1 MFSFDRAVAC
11 NRTPTMLPTLIPS
24 AVPDP
29 ASRIIRLRDKT
40 LALDGQPKIVAILNV
55 TPDSFS
61 DGGRHQ
67 ALDAALSRA
76 VQMVDEGAAII
87 DIGGQSTRPGYV
99 EVSDEEE
106 IARVVPVI
114 EALVGRLSIPLSI
127 DTYKPAVARAAVQA
141 GADII
146 NDVHGF
152 QCHPEL
158 AEIAAR
164 HGCGVILMHNEAAFP
179 ESSGATMERIATFL
193 ARSRDLALA
202 AGVPRGGIILDP
214 GIGFAKTH
222 AQNLEIL
229 ARLGELRSL
238 DCPLLLGAS
247 RKSVIAHV
255 LSLPPDQRLEGTL
268 ATTALAVWQGVEFI
282 RVHDVAA
289 NLRAARMAQAVRNAH
304 PVSS

>member
-1 MFSFDRAVAC
+1 MF
-11 NRTPTMLPTLIPS
+11 PTLTTSVTPE
-24 AVPDP
+24 P
-29 ASRIIRLRDKT
+29 ASRIVRFRDKT
-40 LALDGQPKIVAILNV
+40 LALDGQPKIVGILNV

-76 VQMVDEGAAII
+76 AQMADEGAAII
-87 DIGGQSTRPGYV
+87 DLGGQSTRPGHA
-99 EVSDEEE
+99 EVSAEEE

-114 EALVGRLSIPLSI
+114 EALAGRLPLPLSI

-152 QCHPEL
+152 QRHPEL
-158 AEIAAR
+158 PEIAAQ
-164 HGCGVILMHNEAAFP
+164 HGCGVILMHHEAGFS
-179 ESSGATMERIATFL
+179 ESTGATMERIATFL
-193 ARSRDLALA
+193 RRSLDLAIT
-202 AGVPRGGIILDP
+202 AGVPRGRIILDP
-214 GIGFAKTH
+214 GIGFAKTS

-229 ARLGELRSL
+229 ARLGELRAL
-238 DCPLLLGAS
+238 GCPLLLGAS

-282 RVHDVAA
+282 RAHDVAA
-289 NLRAARMAQAVRNAH
+289 NLRAARMAKAIRDAL
-304 PVSS
+304 PPSP